1 MNKDIEMSIQ
11 EEKFNPFNYSINNH
25 INMILFIL
33 TYLYNKIYNINNDD
47 NKININL
54 LYDFMAFYVA
64 MIILCIITYKI
75 LVCYFN
81 F

>member
-64 MIILCIITYKI
+64 IIILIILIYKFTI
-75 LVCYFN
+75 G
-81 F
+81 